1 MKIKLQH
8 GRIIKAA
15 ELRKVERN
23 TIWVLTC
30 LDKKNREQFLGAY
43 PSSTEAE
50 QAAREEFGHRKE
62 PMVCGYDAALLI
74 R

>member
-15 ELRKVERN
+15 KLRN

-62 PMVCGYDAALLI
+62 PMVCGYDAALLP
-74 R
+74 